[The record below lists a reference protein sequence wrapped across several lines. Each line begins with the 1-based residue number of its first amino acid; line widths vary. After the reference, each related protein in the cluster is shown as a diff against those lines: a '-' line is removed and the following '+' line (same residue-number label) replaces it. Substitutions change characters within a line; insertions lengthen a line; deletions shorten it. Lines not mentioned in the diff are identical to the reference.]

1 MDLDRLYL
9 PHWQFSEHHQRLI
22 DAPAAAVLDAVED
35 LLRFDDPLVRAFLVL
50 REAPG
55 RLAGLLGRRNDL
67 AGRPRFGLHEFTRL
81 ERRADQAIAYG
92 LVGRFWRADFAL
104 ERIADGEHF
113 RCYDQPGV
121 AKLVLCFRCTPSAS
135 GTLLH
140 TETRVFCPDRAS
152 RLRFTP
158 YWVAIRPV
166 SGLIRRRLL
175 AGIERR
181 LGWALRRTLTANRI
195 RPATEA
201 RRRR

>member
-81 ERRADQAIAYG
+81 ERRGAQQLTIAQ
-92 LVGRFWRADFAL
+92 
-104 ERIADGEHF
+104 
-113 RCYDQPGV
+113 RC
-121 AKLVLCFRCTPSAS
+121 R
-135 GTLLH
+135 
-140 TETRVFCPDRAS
+140 
-152 RLRFTP
+152 
-158 YWVAIRPV
+158 
-166 SGLIRRRLL
+166 LIRRPIKHAITKLEDH
-175 AGIERR
+175 I
-181 LGWALRRTLTANRI
+181 NRQI
-195 RPATEA
+195 N
-201 RRRR
+201 

>member
-1 MDLDRLYL
+1 
-9 PHWQFSEHHQRLI
+9 
-22 DAPAAAVLDAVED
+22 
-35 LLRFDDPLVRAFLVL
+35 
-50 REAPG
+50 
-55 RLAGLLGRRNDL
+55 GRRAPPPRPPPPGCAVIAPPRGAPPPPRPPPP
-67 AGRPRFGLHEFTRL
+67 AGG
-81 ERRADQAIAYG
+81 A
-92 LVGRFWRADFAL
+92 RFWRADFAL

-158 YWVAIRPV
+158 YWLAIRPV

-181 LGWALRRTLTANRI
+181 LG
-195 RPATEA
+195 
-201 RRRR
+201 

>member
-92 LVGRFWRADFAL
+92 LGGRVWRGAGGRG
-104 ERIADGEHF
+104 RIAGGARF
-113 RCYDQPGV
+113 RWYAPAGV
-121 AKLVLCFRCTPSAS
+121 GPRGVCVRWP
-135 GTLLH
+135 
-140 TETRVFCPDRAS
+140 PRA
-152 RLRFTP
+152 R
-158 YWVAIRPV
+158 
-166 SGLIRRRLL
+166 
-175 AGIERR
+175 
-181 LGWALRRTLTANRI
+181 
-195 RPATEA
+195 
-201 RRRR
+201 

>member
-81 ERRADQAIAYG
+81 ERRADQAIAD
-92 LVGRFWRADFAL
+92 GRGGPGWR
-104 ERIADGEHF
+104 G
-113 RCYDQPGV
+113 P
-121 AKLVLCFRCTPSAS
+121 
-135 GTLLH
+135 
-140 TETRVFCPDRAS
+140 
-152 RLRFTP
+152 
-158 YWVAIRPV
+158 
-166 SGLIRRRLL
+166 
-175 AGIERR
+175 
-181 LGWALRRTLTANRI
+181 LRRGSDAGG
-195 RPATEA
+195 
-201 RRRR
+201 

>member
-9 PHWQFSEHHQRLI
+9 SHWQFSRQ
-22 DAPAAAVLDAVED
+22 
-35 LLRFDDPLVRAFLVL
+35 
-50 REAPG
+50 
-55 RLAGLLGRRNDL
+55 
-67 AGRPRFGLHEFTRL
+67 
-81 ERRADQAIAYG
+81 DQAVGDG

-158 YWVAIRPV
+158 YWLAIRPV

-181 LGWALRRTLTANRI
+181 LG
-195 RPATEA
+195 
-201 RRRR
+201 

>member
-1 MDLDRLYL
+1 GGAGRGGGA
-9 PHWQFSEHHQRLI
+9 RC
-22 DAPAAAVLDAVED
+22 
-35 LLRFDDPLVRAFLVL
+35 
-50 REAPG
+50 G
-55 RLAGLLGRRNDL
+55 RLGGTR
-67 AGRPRFGLHEFTRL
+67 GPRGEALQSASAR
-81 ERRADQAIAYG
+81 G
-92 LVGRFWRADFAL
+92 GRFWRADFAL

-158 YWVAIRPV
+158 YWLAIRPV

-181 LGWALRRTLTANRI
+181 LG
-195 RPATEA
+195 
-201 RRRR
+201 

>member
-158 YWVAIRPV
+158 YWLAIRPV

-195 RPATEA
+195 RPATAA

>member
-81 ERRADQAIAYG
+81 ERRAHPAQPNRQG
-92 LVGRFWRADFAL
+92 GRVVRAPRA
-104 ERIADGEHF
+104 
-113 RCYDQPGV
+113 PGPHPGGG
-121 AKLVLCFRCTPSAS
+121 A
-135 GTLLH
+135 
-140 TETRVFCPDRAS
+140 
-152 RLRFTP
+152 FTGVP
-158 YWVAIRPV
+158 PPRGGHP
-166 SGLIRRRLL
+166 G
-175 AGIERR
+175 
-181 LGWALRRTLTANRI
+181 
-195 RPATEA
+195 
-201 RRRR
+201 